1 MNWQGHKQLYESVNL
16 AKILF
21 VATEQWKDYDCAQE
35 FGKKR
40 STPKLKVIDGDKE

>member
-21 VATEQWKDYDCAQE
+21 IATEQWKDRDLALE
-35 FGKKR
+35 LAKKQR
-40 STPKLKVIDGDKE
+40 APKFKVIDGDKE

>member
-1 MNWQGHKQLYESVNL
+1 MNWQGHKQLYESLNL

-21 VATEQWKDYDCAQE
+21 VATEQWKDHDSAHE

-40 STPKLKVIDGDKE
+40 SVPKLEVIDGDKK